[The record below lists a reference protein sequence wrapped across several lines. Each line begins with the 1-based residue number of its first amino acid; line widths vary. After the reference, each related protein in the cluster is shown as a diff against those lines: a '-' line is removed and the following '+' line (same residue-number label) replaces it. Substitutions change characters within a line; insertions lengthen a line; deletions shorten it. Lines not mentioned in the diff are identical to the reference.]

1 MATYTL
7 KYPGHCRRC
16 GKYLPAGT
24 RVKWHHALGNECL
37 ECRFFAPQPTDKE
50 KKCAAQNATTQS
62 KPPEPKE

>member
-37 ECRFFAPQPTDKE
+37 ECRFFAAQPTVTVDNSDRIPQNGEEEKE
-50 KKCAAQNATTQS
+50 T
-62 KPPEPKE
+62 E